1 MANEF
6 TNEDYRDKL
15 KGMTLFSSLLFRKA
29 FDLNIPAAETLL
41 RTIMENDKIRVA
53 RSKTEYTV
61 TGLSSHSVQLDL
73 LAKDEYGRFFN
84 VEVQTESS
92 GAPPQR
98 ARYYVGAVDTG
109 HFEKNKDYHT
119 LFDTYVI
126 FITKKDVLGRGLP
139 IYHIKRTI
147 EETGE
152 SFNDGSYII
161 YVNGEM
167 ANDHTALGRLVH
179 DFSCLESKDIYN
191 ETFKECVK
199 RYKETEEGIK
209 TMCKVMEEL
218 RNSGLKEGIEQGME
232 LMDKLYSL
240 GRTEDAKRAK
250 TDPQYRAQ
258 LMKEFAIQ

>member
-1 MANEF
+1 
-6 TNEDYRDKL
+6 
-15 KGMTLFSSLLFRKA
+15 
-29 FDLNIPAAETLL
+29 
-41 RTIMENDKIRVA
+41 MENDKIKVA

-61 TGLSSHSVQLDL
+61 TGLASHSVQLDL
-73 LAKDEYGRFFN
+73 LAMDEHGKFFN

-92 GAPPQR
+92 GATPQR
-98 ARYYVGAVDTG
+98 ARYYSGAVDTG
-109 HFEKNKDYHT
+109 HFDKNKDYHT

-126 FITKKDVLGRGLP
+126 FITQKDVLGRGLP

-191 ETFKECVK
+191 KTFKDCVK
-199 RYKETEEGIK
+199 RYKETEEGIQ
-209 TMCKVMEEL
+209 TMCKVMNDL
-218 RNSGLKEGIEQGME
+218 RNEGIEQGIE

-258 LMKEFAIQ
+258 LMKELAIQ

>member
-1 MANEF
+1 
-6 TNEDYRDKL
+6 
-15 KGMTLFSSLLFRKA
+15 
-29 FDLNIPAAETLL
+29 
-41 RTIMENDKIRVA
+41 
-53 RSKTEYTV
+53 
-61 TGLSSHSVQLDL
+61 
-73 LAKDEYGRFFN
+73 
-84 VEVQTESS
+84 
-92 GAPPQR
+92 
-98 ARYYVGAVDTG
+98 
-109 HFEKNKDYHT
+109 
-119 LFDTYVI
+119 
-126 FITKKDVLGRGLP
+126 
-139 IYHIKRTI
+139 
-147 EETGE
+147 
-152 SFNDGSYII
+152 
-161 YVNGEM
+161 M